1 MYSITS
7 RIPSFFVCLSI
18 ALVVSDKAQAE
29 ITLNEIDLANN
40 KVEVTNTGGSS
51 IDISGWWY
59 CNRVNGSPFY
69 SQLGTSLTIDTSL
82 SSEGVGASLTSV
94 DPGEILVLDVPATAL
109 PDVNGEFSFYN
120 TNSFGSA
127 AAIEDYVL
135 WGANG
140 IRDIVAQN
148 AGIWTDNDFIDISG
162 IGPGETLQLSPGLPG
177 DDESEYIIATGTI
190 GSANVPEPAT
200 ACCFLISTS
209 MVLLRRSR
217 R

>member
-1 MYSITS
+1 MLSFVN
-7 RIPSFFVCLSI
+7 RILSFLVCLSVI
-18 ALVVSDKAQAE
+18 VVLSCSLHAE

-51 IDISGWWY
+51 IDISTWWY

-69 SQLGTSLTIDTSL
+69 QQLGSSLTIDTAL

-94 DPGEILVLDVPATAL
+94 DPGEILVLDVPSTAL

-120 TNSFGSA
+120 TNSFGSS

-177 DDESEYIIATGTI
+177 DDESEYIIGTGTL
-190 GSANVPEPAT
+190 GAANIPEPAT
-200 ACCFLISTS
+200 LALAFVSLCLVCR
-209 MVLLRRSR
+209 RRS
-217 R
+217 